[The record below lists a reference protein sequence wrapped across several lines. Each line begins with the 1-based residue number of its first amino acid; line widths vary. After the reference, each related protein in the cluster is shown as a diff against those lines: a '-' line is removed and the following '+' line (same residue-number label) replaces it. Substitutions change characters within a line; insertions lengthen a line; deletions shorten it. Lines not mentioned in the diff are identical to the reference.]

1 MCACSQSAV
10 SQRNKRLFQGN
21 NVLSVGRIK
30 LNELNAVVFTAEQKH
45 DTDRQQLSPLDIF
58 FWSCNP
64 IEPSVLMLSNYRVNH
79 LLRAERVG
87 SNLAANFTNLMYGL
101 VNPNK
106 DEENG

>member
-1 MCACSQSAV
+1 MLWYSQLN
-10 SQRNKRLFQGN
+10 RNTTQAD
-21 NVLSVGRIK
+21 SSSHHW
-30 LNELNAVVFTAEQKH
+30 TC
-45 DTDRQQLSPLDIF
+45 

-64 IEPSVLMLSNYRVNH
+64 IEPSVLMLSNYRLNH
-79 LLRAERVG
+79 LIRAERVG